1 VWRWY
6 ADPYDMSQ
14 EAEWGFSPFGKQAE
28 LVLRDA
34 FSTRWAVDRSARFT
48 PHSKADRVG
57 LY

>member
-1 VWRWY
+1 
-6 ADPYDMSQ
+6 MSQ

-34 FSTRWAVDRSARFT
+34 FATQWAVDTQPSFRF
-48 PHSKADRVG
+48 HSPATRVG